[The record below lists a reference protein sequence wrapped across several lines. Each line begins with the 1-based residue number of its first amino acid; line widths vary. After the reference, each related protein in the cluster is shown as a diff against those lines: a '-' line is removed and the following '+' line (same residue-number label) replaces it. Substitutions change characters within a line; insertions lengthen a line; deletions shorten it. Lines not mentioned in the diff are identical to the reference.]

1 MGISHGGVDGGVL
14 GGGEG
19 KRGKGLERRGEGG
32 RGEDGEGAGLGEGG
46 LAASRGRGEL
56 QELRIQQQ
64 TEQIHMLHSGTGTMR
79 QCCNMEGG
87 NKKDKQVVR
96 VREEEEDPGKVG
108 WLHAE
113 NNPKEQQRKIISDK

>member
-1 MGISHGGVDGGVL
+1 MLQHVCTGHISSSINNAKWTTH
-14 GGGEG
+14 
-19 KRGKGLERRGEGG
+19 R
-32 RGEDGEGAGLGEGG
+32 
-46 LAASRGRGEL
+46 
-56 QELRIQQQ
+56 
-64 TEQIHMLHSGTGTMR
+64 
-79 QCCNMEGG
+79 EGG